1 MTNQAQAVT
10 PVVVLDEFLV
20 AQEWRGLLEY
30 VLSREPDFTHTHVIG
45 AGGASILDYGT
56 RRSRVLFDPGP
67 FVQVFTER
75 LATFFP
81 HVLTRLHHPEFPVS
95 RVEIQITG
103 TGNQEFFRKHT
114 DNGSDDVA
122 SREITFVYFFHSEPR
137 LFSGGELRIYDT
149 LNENGRAT
157 SPGPHRVVYPL
168 QNQMVLFPSGCLH
181 EILPVG
187 IPSDNFAHRRFTV
200 NGWLH
205 R

>member
-1 MTNQAQAVT
+1 MTNQASLT
-10 PVVVLDEFLV
+10 PVVVFDEFLV
-20 AQEWRGLLEY
+20 AQEWHGLMEY
-30 VLSREPDFTHTHVIG
+30 VLNREPDFTQTHVIG
-45 AGGASILDYGT
+45 AGGASIVDYQT

-67 FVQVFTER
+67 FQQLFTDR

-81 HVLTRLHHPEFPVS
+81 HLLTRLCHPEFPVS
-95 RVEIQITG
+95 RVEVQITG

-114 DNGSDDVA
+114 DNGSADVA

-137 LFSGGELRIYDT
+137 KFSGGELRIYDT
-149 LNENGRAT
+149 QSEDGRAT
-157 SPGPHRVVYPL
+157 SPGTHRVVYPL
-168 QNQMVLFPSGCLH
+168 QNQIVFFPSGCLH

-187 IPSDNFAHRRFTV
+187 IPSDGFADRRFTV